1 LTDPVRGPIIEV
13 VFGAGA
19 DVGAMLSVDT
29 ISANVSD
36 CRDLFGNDYTR
47 AYCSPEL

>member
-1 LTDPVRGPIIEV
+1 VRGPIIEV

-19 DVGAMLSVDT
+19 DVGAMLSVGA

-36 CRDLFGNDYTR
+36 LFGNDDTR
-47 AYCSPEL
+47 AYCPEF